1 MVNVDT
7 NICYKFVKVLDQMRN
22 IDLAWDKSKLV
33 PLELFRMPLLIFT
46 LYRAL
51 LYFDK
56 PIFIR
61 Y

>member
-51 LYFDK
+51 LYF
-56 PIFIR
+56 
-61 Y
+61 